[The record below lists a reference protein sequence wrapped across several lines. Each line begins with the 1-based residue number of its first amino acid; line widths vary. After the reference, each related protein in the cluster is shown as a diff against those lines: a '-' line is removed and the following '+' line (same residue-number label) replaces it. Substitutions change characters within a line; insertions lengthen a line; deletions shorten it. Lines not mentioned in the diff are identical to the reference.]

1 MSDLNSRKPQTCG
14 RGGKFGLFFCVILL
28 MIGCSY
34 QKKQEP
40 RDRFYANTG
49 GWGEMRVPLIKPF
62 YLFCYDGENWMVEE
76 DGGYSGY
83 RRDGGGCSISNV
95 RQLKTFENIFL
106 FRSYGGGLGVIIKGE
121 RQPNGWFIIDIDNK
135 TFNGYTDYKEFKD
148 TLHTRYQIVIDTS
161 SWRTPRSYYE
171 EFKKERF
178 MPWFPQQIP
187 P

>member
-1 MSDLNSRKPQTCG
+1 MKYFRL
-14 RGGKFGLFFCVILL
+14 ILL
-28 MIGCSY
+28 FILFVLQSC
-34 QKKQEP
+34 
-40 RDRFYANTG
+40 DLF
-49 GWGEMRVPLIKPF
+49 MRKL
-62 YLFCYDGENWMVEE
+62 
-76 DGGYSGY
+76 S
-83 RRDGGGCSISNV
+83 V
-95 RQLKTFENIFL
+95 R
-106 FRSYGGGLGVIIKGE
+106 
-121 RQPNGWFIIDIDNK
+121 NGWFIIDIDNK